1 MGAILIH
8 PKFFKIKFF
17 KIILFHFR
25 RGSVDGRS
33 SANIAI
39 CGCRSSPQS
48 SGALFRTRH
57 GRKPQICT
65 GISIAI
71 DKAINR
77 TYTRGKLLP
86 LSSTACT
93 SGFTFIYSSAEV
105 DDMQVKIAGPKNSYL
120 ELEFCVYDMCNKN

>member
-1 MGAILIH
+1 MWH
-8 PKFFKIKFF
+8 
-17 KIILFHFR
+17 
-25 RGSVDGRS
+25 
-33 SANIAI
+33 
-39 CGCRSSPQS
+39 
-48 SGALFRTRH
+48 
-57 GRKPQICT
+57 
-65 GISIAI
+65 IAI